1 MGGRR
6 PPLYPA
12 TGAEAIRADGGSE
25 PHPTYGRAG
34 LIAPPSLDSGDDKVL
49 LGLLPRQHH
58 PFARTRKVGHFP
70 QACRPPAE
78 FRAQHRH
85 PYRGRAQSGV
95 VKIKG
100 LIFPWEKIGSER
112 LNLTSGLHPVGQN
125 RPNLAQEL
133 SGREHSDAGGPGR
146 LAASSATKG
155 TDHGATSP
163 LSPALSLLRALK
175 LGTIE
180 SCQTQICPH
189 LGPI

>member
-1 MGGRR
+1 MGGKGGRHPI
-6 PPLYPA
+6 PPRERKQSGQTAALSP
-12 TGAEAIRADGGSE
+12 IL
-25 PHPTYGRAG
+25 PTAGPGRAG

-100 LIFPWEKIGSER
+100 LIFPWEKNRIGATKSDLR
-112 LNLTSGLHPVGQN
+112 SSPQSAKTVRIWHRNAADGQN
-125 RPNLAQEL
+125 RTR
-133 SGREHSDAGGPGR
+133 SRRKGPGAKR
-146 LAASSATKG
+146 Q
-155 TDHGATSP
+155 
-163 LSPALSLLRALK
+163 R
-175 LGTIE
+175 
-180 SCQTQICPH
+180 TQRRWRP
-189 LGPI
+189 G